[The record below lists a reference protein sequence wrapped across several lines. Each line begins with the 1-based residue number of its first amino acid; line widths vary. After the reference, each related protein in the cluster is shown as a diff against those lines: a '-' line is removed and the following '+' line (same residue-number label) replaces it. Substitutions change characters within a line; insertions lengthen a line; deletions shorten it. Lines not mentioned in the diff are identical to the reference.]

1 MGLISSSSVGLAAE
15 VSGGGAGLEVA
26 GEDGADEG
34 VEDQLGAA
42 VFLISGEVRVLISKC
57 KCRD

>member
-15 VSGGGAGLEVA
+15 VGGGGAGLEVA

-42 VFLISGEVRVLISKC
+42 VFLISGGGESF
-57 KCRD
+57 D